1 MIKKI
6 RSFFKKNFLLTASLM
21 FLVVF
26 SGTMQLF
33 AADPPPPVGGYPA
46 GTVLDPGCTPG
57 SVDCIVKGG
66 WLLSGN
72 AGTTSGTDFIGTTDA
87 QDLVFKTNNT
97 EVMKIWEGGLYAG
110 VDIGNP
116 YGRGELDIFG
126 SGDAWNWA
134 GIQLRDNPDYNSA
147 NLWNISFSKSDSGLE
162 FAFKDSLGGQL
173 TAMKILPD
181 GGLKFNSISYYWP
194 GSQGYFGDVLINDGS
209 GNLSW
214 GVPAGAFTLDGNSNM
229 FAGTGAGSS
238 LSGGQYNFFAGIGA
252 GQNTT
257 TGLVNTANGINAL
270 YNNTTGVANTAN
282 GFHSLYSNI
291 TGSENTANGYQALLS
306 NTTGSSS
313 VANGFGALYS
323 NTTGVGNTAN
333 GYNALLSNTTGFQNT
348 AIGYQALI
356 TNTTGTYNTTIGSNA
371 DVLSNNLTNATAIGY
386 NAKVGASNSMVL
398 GGTGID
404 AIKVGIGTTTPSNV
418 LDVVGA
424 SGDTTVMSISTTGG
438 NTCTFNTG
446 VNPGVWSCA
455 SDRRLKNSISAID
468 NNLALTKINALNPV
482 MFHYNWQES
491 SDPLV
496 PGFIAQEFE
505 EIFPDMVST
514 NPETGYKSLSYTPLI
529 PYTVKAIQELDLKVE
544 DLIIEKQ
551 NLFSNLISWF
561 GNVGNGIGDF
571 FANRIRTKEICVSDE
586 SGETCITKSQLDQ
599 ILSVS
604 GTTASE
610 PFVTPEIISDPE
622 VPTCE
627 ELGNCPVLEPESD
640 LGNIEGEVVVGEENF
655 GEVTVDAGVLVVE

>member
-1 MIKKI
+1 MVKKI
-6 RSFFKKNFLLTASLM
+6 RNFLKKNFLLTASLM

-57 SVDCIVKGG
+57 SVDCIVAQAVY
-66 WLLSGN
+66 N
-72 AGTTSGTDFIGTTDA
+72 AGDIMYDNSTSG
-87 QDLVFKTNNT
+87 
-97 EVMKIWEGGLYAG
+97 
-110 VDIGNP
+110 
-116 YGRGELDIFG
+116 
-126 SGDAWNWA
+126 
-134 GIQLRDNPDYNSA
+134 
-147 NLWNISFSKSDSGLE
+147 
-162 FAFKDSLGGQL
+162 L
-173 TAMKILPD
+173 TATDTQAAIDEID
-181 GGLKFNSISYYWP
+181 GVVDN
-194 GSQGYFGDVLINDGS
+194 IND
-209 GNLSW
+209 
-214 GVPAGAFTLDGNSNM
+214 FTIDVNNNM

-238 LSGGQYNFFAGIGA
+238 LSGGQNNFFAGIGA

-257 TGLVNTANGINAL
+257 TGS
-270 YNNTTGVANTAN
+270 NNIAIGYQT
-282 GFHSLYSNI
+282 LYSNL
-291 TGSENTANGYQALLS
+291 TGNKNTSNGFQTLFLNTIGYDNTANGYLS
-306 NTTGSSS
+306 L
-313 VANGFGALYS
+313 A
-323 NTTGVGNTAN
+323 
-333 GYNALLSNTTGFQNT
+333 SNTTGFQNT
-348 AIGYQALI
+348 AIGLQSLTTNTIGYQNVANGVQSLGINTTGYQNTANGYNALVGNTTGWANSAI
-356 TNTTGTYNTTIGSNA
+356 GYQTLSTNTTGSYNTAIGYNA
-371 DVLSNNLTNATAIGY
+371 DVTVNNLINATAIGY
-386 NAKVGASNSMVL
+386 NAKVGSSNSLVL
-398 GGTGID
+398 GGTGAD
-404 AIKVGIGTTTPSNV
+404 AVKVGIGTTTPTNV
-418 LDVVGA
+418 LDIVGPA
-424 SGDTTVMSISTTGG
+424 LDTTVVSISTTGG